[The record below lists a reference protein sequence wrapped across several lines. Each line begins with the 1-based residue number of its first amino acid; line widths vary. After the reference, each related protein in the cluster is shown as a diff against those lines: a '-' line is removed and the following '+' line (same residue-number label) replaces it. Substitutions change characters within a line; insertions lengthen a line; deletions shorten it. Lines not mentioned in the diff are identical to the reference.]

1 IATQPVVT
9 GAVFVVVTCGVNLML
24 DIGAVELRKCGAACR
39 TVVVIPRR
47 TPSLVFLI
55 SKRAPLQTPGKI
67 QAPLKPL
74 GHSRRNPLLL
84 LLHHNSTALLESKHS
99 HLSNRPD
106 VIERPE
112 LACVSSAQ
120 NGSKSTGHFITACWP
135 MALTRPWLR

>member
-1 IATQPVVT
+1 MWRSMPHSGRDPTTHSIA
-9 GAVFVVVTCGVNLML
+9 CIS
-24 DIGAVELRKCGAACR
+24 DIEACPPPDARQNPSATEAIGPQSVEP
-39 TVVVIPRR
+39 T
-47 TPSLVFLI
+47 S
-55 SKRAPLQTPGKI
+55 S
-67 QAPLKPL
+67 
-74 GHSRRNPLLL
+74 S
-84 LLHHNSTALLESKHS
+84 LHHNSTALLESKHS